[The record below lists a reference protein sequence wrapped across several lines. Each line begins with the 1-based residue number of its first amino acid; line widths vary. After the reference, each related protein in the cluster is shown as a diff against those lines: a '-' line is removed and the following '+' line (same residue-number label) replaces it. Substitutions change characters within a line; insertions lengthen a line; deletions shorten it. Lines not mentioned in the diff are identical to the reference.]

1 MNIFYLHHIPAIAAS
16 EHCDMHV
23 GKMLIESC
31 QMLATAHH
39 MLGNGHAVTYKPTHV
54 NHPSNVWVRE
64 SKVQYGWTVTL
75 ARYLA
80 REFERRYNKTHASSK
95 VLYAQLTQAPSALMS
110 QPTSWR
116 TPPLCMPVEFH
127 SSDAILSY
135 QKFYASKS
143 SKMLLKYYKGE
154 QPQPRWLVD
163 NLAATQS

>member
-1 MNIFYLHHIPAIAAS
+1 MNIFYLHHHPAIAAS
-16 EHCDMHV
+16 EHCDKHV

-64 SKVQYGWTVTL
+64 SKIQYAWTVTL

-80 REFERRYNKTHASSK
+80 REFMFRYDKIHASSK
-95 VLYAQLTQAPSALMS
+95 ILEAQLIQAPPALMS
-110 QPTSWR
+110 QPASWR
-116 TPPLCMPVEFH
+116 VPPLCMPEEFH
-127 SSDAILSY
+127 SSNAMLSY

-143 SKMLLKYYKGE
+143 TKMPLKYYKGDRA
-154 QPQPRWLVD
+154 QPIWLID
-163 NLAATQS
+163 NLAAMQS